1 MEDKEE
7 TQTLEEAR
15 ERGDWLFIFEA
26 ARETHLMPGVTDD
39 PVLIYE
45 RQEQEKEVLSRH
57 KHVYRDF
64 DKWITLFEDQIT
76 TCETVGVELSEEAK
90 ILYFMSILNDSIF
103 GEVKASYMNL
113 STRTLYPR
121 NYEDIKQRMIM
132 AYSQISTRKPHLVF
146 VIRGEEGKRH
156 GEASFK
162 AEEKGCPIC

>member
-7 TQTLEEAR
+7 TQTLE
-15 ERGDWLFIFEA
+15 EA

-57 KHVYRDF
+57 KHLYRDL
-64 DKWITLFEDQIT
+64 DKWLTLFEDQIT

-121 NYEDIKQRMIM
+121 NYADLKQRMIV

-146 VIRGEEGKRH
+146 KVIRGEEGKRH